1 VDSARV
7 GAAYKWGPV
16 TFHVNY
22 SRGWDHHPSGHQF
35 VFDPGLNIQLTKGV
49 TLYAEYVKWD
59 VTNQQGVTAK
69 FDDGFELI
77 AVWNL

>member
-1 VDSARV
+1 LRGGVSYRS
-7 GAAYKWGPV
+7 GPV

-22 SRGWDHHPSGHQF
+22 SYGWDHNPSGHQYI
-35 VFDPGLNIQLTKGV
+35 FDPGVNVQLTKNV
-49 TLYAEYVKWD
+49 TIYVEYVKWD
-59 VTNQQGVTAK
+59 VTNRKGVTAK